1 MLKKIITCSV
11 VSFFIFCGVASL
23 AGAGA
28 DPGPADIK
36 MVSEKSKK
44 PKVALFPHKAHQDKF
59 ECAQCHHGMADDGK
73 QVPYVDGQ
81 EIGKCDSCHNKDK
94 LAGKLK
100 GKLKLD
106 TIKGAGHG
114 NCLACHKEMAKKD
127 PALKEKKIDKCAACH
142 PKKKK

>member
-1 MLKKIITCSV
+1 MLKKIFACSV
-11 VSFFIFCGVASL
+11 VSLFVFYGAASFISAAVDA
-23 AGAGA
+23 
-28 DPGPADIK
+28 GPAEITI
-36 MVSEKSKK
+36 VSETSKK
-44 PKVALFPHKAHQDKF
+44 PKPAVFPHKQHQDAFK
-59 ECAQCHHGMADDGK
+59 CADCHHSMGADGK
-73 QVPYVDGQ
+73 KVPYAEGQ

-114 NCLACHKEMAKKD
+114 KCLACHKAKAKED
-127 PALKEKKIDKCAACH
+127 PALKAKKIAKCSACH

>member
-1 MLKKIITCSV
+1 MLKKVLACSV
-11 VSFFIFCGVASL
+11 VSLFVFYGAASFISAAVDA
-23 AGAGA
+23 
-28 DPGPADIK
+28 GPAEIT
-36 MVSEKSKK
+36 MVLETSKK
-44 PKVALFPHKAHQDKF
+44 PKPAVFPHKKHQDTLK
-59 ECAQCHHGMADDGK
+59 CADCHHSMADDGK

-81 EIGKCDSCHNKDK
+81 EIGKCASCHNKDK

-114 NCLACHKEMAKKD
+114 TCLACHKEMAKKD
-127 PALKEKKIDKCAACH
+127 PALKAKKIDKCKACH